1 MSGEK
6 TEEASEHKLEEEREK
21 GNVPKSPDLA
31 MAISTLAVFIVLI
44 VMGETFLE
52 HLHALVRSGLDF
64 GNGDLPLTELYKRI
78 GSMTIDGL
86 WVIAPL
92 ALTAAIFGAVGML
105 SHVGAAF
112 SMEPVVPKPE
122 KVDPVAGLKRIFSL
136 HSLMELL
143 QMVVKAV
150 VLGAVLW
157 HFIVAL
163 IPMIAGSAYQS
174 VGAIGVIAWS
184 ATTKVLSAAVLL
196 FIVLGPIDYGIK
208 RWLFMRDQRMS
219 KDDQKQ
225 EYKSLEGDQ
234 HVKWQRKSLAR
245 ELAESDPRPAVA
257 GANAVIVNPTHYAVA
272 VRYRPNENGLPV
284 IVAKG
289 LDDEALRI
297 RHFAERIGVPVFTN
311 PPLARALHKVPMNGE
326 IPEALFESVAA
337 ILRWVD
343 EVGTRSDERAPH

>member
-44 VMGETFLE
+44 VMGDTFLE

-122 KVDPVAGLKRIFSL
+122 KVDPVAGLKRN
-136 HSLMELL
+136 
-143 QMVVKAV
+143 
-150 VLGAVLW
+150 
-157 HFIVAL
+157 
-163 IPMIAGSAYQS
+163 
-174 VGAIGVIAWS
+174 IGVY
-184 ATTKVLSAAVLL
+184 L
-196 FIVLGPIDYGIK
+196 
-208 RWLFMRDQRMS
+208 
-219 KDDQKQ
+219 
-225 EYKSLEGDQ
+225 
-234 HVKWQRKSLAR
+234 
-245 ELAESDPRPAVA
+245 
-257 GANAVIVNPTHYAVA
+257 
-272 VRYRPNENGLPV
+272 
-284 IVAKG
+284 
-289 LDDEALRI
+289 
-297 RHFAERIGVPVFTN
+297 
-311 PPLARALHKVPMNGE
+311 
-326 IPEALFESVAA
+326 
-337 ILRWVD
+337 
-343 EVGTRSDERAPH
+343 